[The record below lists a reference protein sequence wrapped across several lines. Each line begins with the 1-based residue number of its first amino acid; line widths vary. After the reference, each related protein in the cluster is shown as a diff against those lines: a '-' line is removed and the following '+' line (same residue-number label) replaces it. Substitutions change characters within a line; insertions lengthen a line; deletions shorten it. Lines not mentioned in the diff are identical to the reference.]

1 MHCDICGREN
11 AYIHKIDRTYGKG
24 KHTVTIRNIP
34 LVICST
40 CDARSFASHILANAE
55 HLSSVLHAEVKH
67 SELTCLA

>member
-11 AYIHKIDRTYGKG
+11 AYIHKIDRMYGKG

-34 LVICST
+34 LAICST
-40 CDARSFASHILANAE
+40 CDERYFASRTFDNAE
-55 HLSSVLHAEVKH
+55 HLSPVLHTEVKH